1 MPWKTRKFA
10 PWLKDN
16 HKDNKSIELITKA
29 S

>member
-1 MPWKTRKFA
+1 MPRKTRKFVT
-10 PWLKDN
+10 WLKDN